1 MVAIKAIRELK
12 KFASFEEFLW
22 NTNGLKNFQ
31 KYNLF
36 YGLNGSG
43 KTTLSRLMYFLSLGK
58 IPDSEQFSDLKQLEF
73 KIELNDETTIKSLE
87 ENPLKGKIK
96 VFNNDFINN
105 NIQFEKA
112 TTNSLMYNI
121 GEASIKLKKQK
132 KNIENLLKKNNDFLK
147 EIQDKSN
154 KTSENN
160 NKTCQELAKKIRDI
174 LGLPPSFNLS
184 KIKPLL
190 DSNDPIQPFDLHE
203 TDRQRLISIYRQET
217 PSDIYF
223 DFGLMNENYLKEET
237 FRKIKNTLSTKK
249 QRKTGEKEN
258 IIQWISDGLH
268 IHENEHTKCKF
279 CGKVINESEWEIRLQ
294 EIKEILQKDC
304 DFEKFELEVKE
315 LQNNIA
321 KKIEFIENFNIN
333 IHSNQFLVE
342 FQADANKILQD
353 LPEKKK
359 LYKRCLETI
368 NASLKNKLS
377 NLDIE
382 VETIDKTELS
392 FLLECIHLKDLI
404 ERNNTEIK
412 NANTKKEEAKETI
425 INYYV
430 YPFFEDYNKNKQWCK
445 KAEKK
450 IEYTKQRIKDLHK
463 KDEALQRE
471 LSSQSKACEKIEK
484 YCDTIFGTKKF
495 SFAYDE
501 EKSSYIIKRVKNN
514 SIARNIS
521 EGEKTIIAFS
531 FFVSSLLEKDF
542 NIQDGIVVIDDP
554 ISSLDQEYL
563 FNIYILIAREIFEK
577 QKPNQAFILTH
588 NFYFFKKI
596 RNCIINLVKKLG
608 DTKKGDFDNIDFS
621 VYSIEKTN
629 DKSTILN
636 ATKYL
641 LNYESEYLHL
651 IRKLNKDLVDYQEN
665 DEFQD
670 VGIGNAIRQVLEIF
684 LSFKMPAEKNLYTRF
699 AAVKPEDKFKY
710 LYDMVNSF
718 SHAEELDSEVFDSSF
733 KKQAGIK
740 EINELFEFIK
750 TVDDK
755 HYDCIKKVL

>member
-147 EIQDKSN
+147 KIQDKSK

-160 NKTCQELAKKIRDI
+160 EKICQELAREIRGV
-174 LGLPPSFNLS
+174 LGLPSSFNS
-184 KIKPLL
+184 GKIRLL
-190 DSNDPIQPFDLHE
+190 FDSNQIQSSDLSE
-203 TDRQRLISIYRQET
+203 ADSQRLISIYKQET
-217 PSDIYF
+217 PSDVVF
-223 DFGLMNENYLKEET
+223 DFGIINENYLKEET
-237 FRKIKNTLSTKK
+237 FQKIKNILAIKK

-279 CGKVINESEWEIRLQ
+279 CGKVINKSDWEIRLQ

-304 DFEKFELEVKE
+304 DFEKFEQEIKE
-315 LQNNIA
+315 LQCNIA
-321 KKIEFIENFNIN
+321 RKIDSIEDFNVN
-333 IHSNQFLVE
+333 IYKNQFLVD
-342 FQADANKILQD
+342 FQTDANKILQD

-359 LYKRCLETI
+359 QYKRCLEQI
-368 NASLKNKLS
+368 NASLKDKLS
-377 NLDIE
+377 NLDTE
-382 VETIDKTELS
+382 VKTVDKTELS
-392 FLLECIHLKDLI
+392 FLLECMKLKELI

-412 NANTKKEEAKETI
+412 NANTKKEEAKKTI

-430 YPFFEDYNKNKQWCK
+430 YPFFENYDKNKQWCK

-471 LSSQSKACEKIEK
+471 LSSQSKACEEIEK
-484 YCDTIFGTKKF
+484 YCETIFGTKKF
-495 SFAYDE
+495 SFTYDE
-501 EKSSYIIKRVKNN
+501 KNSSYVIQRVKNN

-563 FNIYILIAREIFEK
+563 FNIYILIAREIFKK
-577 QKPNQAFILTH
+577 QKPNQTFILTH

-596 RNCIINLVKKLG
+596 RNCILNRARILD
-608 DTKKGDFDNIDFS
+608 DTKKRDFDNVDFS

-684 LSFKMPAEKNLYTRF
+684 LSFKMPAEKSLYSRF
-699 AAVKPEDKFKY
+699 VAVYKEGKFKY